1 MQTLENSR
9 SDSADIDSENL
20 ESETPL
26 VDSEYEIAQE
36 HTDESSEENMAIT
49 YRASVNAG
57 TLYIVATP
65 IGNLGDISQRALD
78 ILAQVDIIAC
88 EDTRHTQRLLNN
100 FSIKNRTM
108 SMHDH
113 NERQRQEQIAALLKE
128 GKSIALV
135 SDAGTPLISDPGFH
149 LVRHCR
155 QEGLQVAPIP
165 GACAAI
171 AALSAA
177 GLPTDRFS
185 FEGFLP
191 SKSGARQNK
200 LNELAD
206 ESRTMVF
213 YDAPRRAI
221 DTIAD
226 IVSVL
231 GGERYI
237 VIARELTK
245 TFETIHSDTAENLLT
260 WLQNDPNQLKG
271 EMVLIIE
278 GQKVDP
284 NAISTKVIAT
294 LKLLL
299 AEMKPKKAC
308 AITAEIYGV
317 KKNALYDIALSL
329 KV

>member
-1 MQTLENSR
+1 M
-9 SDSADIDSENL
+9 
-20 ESETPL
+20 SETTLTP
-26 VDSEYEIAQE
+26 A
-36 HTDESSEENMAIT
+36 
-49 YRASVNAG
+49 

-65 IGNLGDISQRALD
+65 IGNLGDISQRAIE
-78 ILAQVDIIAC
+78 ILTQVDVIAC
-88 EDTRHTQRLLNN
+88 EDTRHTGKLLSA
-100 FSIKNRTM
+100 FSIKNKTM
-108 SMHDH
+108 SLHDH
-113 NERQRQEQIAALLKE
+113 NERQRQDQVASMLQE
-128 GKSIALV
+128 GKTIALV

-155 QEGLQVAPIP
+155 SLGLQVSPIP

-171 AALSAA
+171 SALSVA

-191 SKSGARQNK
+191 SKSGARQAT
-200 LNELAD
+200 LTALAD

-221 DTIAD
+221 DTVQD
-226 IVSVL
+226 IVATL

-245 TFETIHSDTAENLLT
+245 TFETIHSDTAENLLA
-260 WLQNDPNQLKG
+260 WLEQDANQLKG

-278 GQKVDP
+278 GYKAAE
-284 NAISTKVIAT
+284 NEISKEVIST

-299 AEMKPKKAC
+299 GEMKPKKAC
-308 AITAEIYGV
+308 AIAAEIYGV
-317 KKNALYDIALSL
+317 KKNALYEVALGL
-329 KV
+329 K

>member
-1 MQTLENSR
+1 MNEITV
-9 SDSADIDSENL
+9 
-20 ESETPL
+20 TP
-26 VDSEYEIAQE
+26 
-36 HTDESSEENMAIT
+36 
-49 YRASVNAG
+49 G

-65 IGNLGDISQRALD
+65 IGNLGDISARAIAVLS
-78 ILAQVDIIAC
+78 QVDIIAC
-88 EDTRHTQRLLNN
+88 EDTRHTQKLLST
-100 FSIKNRTM
+100 FAIKNKTL

-113 NERQRQEQIAALLKE
+113 NERQRQEYIGRLLQE

-149 LVRHCR
+149 LVRYCR
-155 QEGLQVAPIP
+155 NLGLAVSPIP

-171 AALSAA
+171 SALSVA

-191 SKSGARQNK
+191 AKSGARQAT
-200 LNELAD
+200 LSALVNEP
-206 ESRTMVF
+206 RTMVF

-221 DTIAD
+221 DTIKD
-226 IVSVL
+226 IVKIL
-231 GGERYI
+231 GSERYV

-245 TFETIHSDTAENLLT
+245 TFETIHSDTANNLVY
-260 WLQNDPNQLKG
+260 WLEQDTNQQKG

-278 GQKVDP
+278 GFKA
-284 NAISTKVIAT
+284 NADEISADVVKT

-299 AEMKPKKAC
+299 SEMKPKKAC

-329 KV
+329 K

>member
-1 MQTLENSR
+1 MSDTTLNP
-9 SDSADIDSENL
+9 A
-20 ESETPL
+20 
-26 VDSEYEIAQE
+26 
-36 HTDESSEENMAIT
+36 
-49 YRASVNAG
+49 

-78 ILAQVDIIAC
+78 ILTQVDVIAC
-88 EDTRHTQRLLNN
+88 EDTRHTGKLLSA
-100 FSIKNRTM
+100 FSIKNKTM
-108 SMHDH
+108 SLHDH
-113 NERQRQEQIAALLKE
+113 NERQRQDQIATMLQE
-128 GKSIALV
+128 GKTIALV

-155 QEGLQVAPIP
+155 SLGLAVSPIP

-171 AALSAA
+171 SALSVA

-191 SKSGARQNK
+191 SRSGARK
-200 LNELAD
+200 ATLTALAS
-206 ESRTMVF
+206 EQRTMVF

-221 DTIAD
+221 DTVQD
-226 IVSVL
+226 IVETL

-245 TFETIHSDTAENLLT
+245 TFETIHSDTAENFLT
-260 WLQNDPNQLKG
+260 WLEQDSNQLKG

-278 GQKVDP
+278 GYKPVE
-284 NAISTKVIAT
+284 NEISAEVIST

-299 AEMKPKKAC
+299 VEMKPKKAC
-308 AITAEIYGV
+308 AIAAEIYGV
-317 KKNALYDIALSL
+317 KKNTLYELALGFKES
-329 KV
+329 

>member
-1 MQTLENSR
+1 M
-9 SDSADIDSENL
+9 
-20 ESETPL
+20 SETTLTP
-26 VDSEYEIAQE
+26 A
-36 HTDESSEENMAIT
+36 
-49 YRASVNAG
+49 

-65 IGNLGDISQRALD
+65 IGNLGDISQRAID
-78 ILAQVDIIAC
+78 ILTQVDVIAC
-88 EDTRHTQRLLNN
+88 EDTRHTGKLLSA
-100 FSIKNRTM
+100 FSIKNKTM
-108 SMHDH
+108 SLHDH
-113 NERQRQEQIAALLKE
+113 NERQRQDQVVTMLQE
-128 GKSIALV
+128 GKTIALV

-155 QEGLQVAPIP
+155 SLGLQVSPIP

-171 AALSAA
+171 SALSVA

-191 SKSGARQNK
+191 SKSGARQAT
-200 LNELAD
+200 LTALAD

-221 DTIAD
+221 DTVQD
-226 IVSVL
+226 IVTTL

-260 WLQNDPNQLKG
+260 WLEQDANQLKG

-278 GQKVDP
+278 GYKATE
-284 NAISTKVIAT
+284 NEISAEVINT

-308 AITAEIYGV
+308 AIAAEIYGV
-317 KKNALYDIALSL
+317 KKNALYEVALGL
-329 KV
+329 K

>member
-1 MQTLENSR
+1 M
-9 SDSADIDSENL
+9 
-20 ESETPL
+20 SETNLTP
-26 VDSEYEIAQE
+26 A
-36 HTDESSEENMAIT
+36 
-49 YRASVNAG
+49 

-65 IGNLGDISQRALD
+65 IGNLGDISQRAID
-78 ILAQVDIIAC
+78 ILTQVDVIAC
-88 EDTRHTQRLLNN
+88 EDTRHTGKLLSA
-100 FSIKNRTM
+100 FSIKNKTM
-108 SMHDH
+108 SLHDH
-113 NERQRQEQIAALLKE
+113 NERQRQEQVASMLQE
-128 GKSIALV
+128 GKTIALV

-149 LVRHCR
+149 LVRYCR
-155 QEGLQVAPIP
+155 SLGLNVSPIP

-171 AALSAA
+171 SALSVA

-191 SKSGARQNK
+191 SKSGARQAT
-200 LNELAD
+200 LQALVD
-206 ESRTMVF
+206 EPRTMVF

-221 DTIAD
+221 DTVRD
-226 IVSVL
+226 IVATL

-245 TFETIHSDTAENLLT
+245 TFETIHSDTAENFLE
-260 WLQNDPNQLKG
+260 WLEQDANQLKG

-278 GQKVDP
+278 GYKAKE
-284 NAISTKVIAT
+284 NEISAEVINT

-308 AITAEIYGV
+308 AIAAEIYGI
-317 KKNALYDIALSL
+317 KKNALYEVALSL

>member
-1 MQTLENSR
+1 M
-9 SDSADIDSENL
+9 SE
-20 ESETPL
+20 STITP
-26 VDSEYEIAQE
+26 S
-36 HTDESSEENMAIT
+36 
-49 YRASVNAG
+49 

-65 IGNLGDISQRALD
+65 IGNLADISQRAID
-78 ILAQVDIIAC
+78 ILSAVDVIAC
-88 EDTRHTQRLLNN
+88 EDTRHTGKLLSA
-100 FSIKNRTM
+100 FSIKNKTL
-108 SMHDH
+108 SLHDH
-113 NERQRQEQIAALLKE
+113 NERQRQDHIATMLQE

-155 QEGLQVAPIP
+155 SLGLTVSPIP

-171 AALSAA
+171 SALSVA

-191 SKSGARQNK
+191 SKSGARQAT
-200 LNELAD
+200 LQALANEP
-206 ESRTMVF
+206 RTMVF

-221 DTIAD
+221 DTVQD
-226 IVSVL
+226 IVATL
-231 GGERYI
+231 GGDRYL

-245 TFETIHSDTAENLLT
+245 TFETIHSDTAANFLN
-260 WLQNDPNQLKG
+260 WLEQDANQLKG
-271 EMVLIIE
+271 EMVLIVE
-278 GQKVDP
+278 GYKALE
-284 NAISTKVIAT
+284 NEISAEVINT

-317 KKNALYDIALSL
+317 KKNALYEVALNL
-329 KV
+329 K

>member
-1 MQTLENSR
+1 MSEKTL
-9 SDSADIDSENL
+9 
-20 ESETPL
+20 TP
-26 VDSEYEIAQE
+26 A
-36 HTDESSEENMAIT
+36 
-49 YRASVNAG
+49 

-65 IGNLGDISQRALD
+65 IGNLGDISQRAIE
-78 ILAQVDIIAC
+78 ILTQVDVIAC
-88 EDTRHTQRLLNN
+88 EDTRHTGKLLSA
-100 FSIKNRTM
+100 FSIKNKTM
-108 SMHDH
+108 SLHDH
-113 NERQRQEQIAALLKE
+113 NERQRQDQVASMLQE
-128 GKSIALV
+128 GKTIALV

-155 QEGLQVAPIP
+155 SLGLQVSPIP

-171 AALSAA
+171 SALSVA

-191 SKSGARQNK
+191 SKSGARQAT
-200 LNELAD
+200 LTALAD

-221 DTIAD
+221 DTVQD
-226 IVSVL
+226 IVATL

-245 TFETIHSDTAENLLT
+245 TFETIHSDTAENLLA
-260 WLQNDPNQLKG
+260 WLEQDANQLKG

-278 GQKVDP
+278 GYKAVE
-284 NAISTKVIAT
+284 NEISAEVINT

-308 AITAEIYGV
+308 AIAAEIYGV
-317 KKNALYDIALSL
+317 KKNALYEVALGL
-329 KV
+329 K

>member
-1 MQTLENSR
+1 M
-9 SDSADIDSENL
+9 
-20 ESETPL
+20 SET
-26 VDSEYEIAQE
+26 
-36 HTDESSEENMAIT
+36 T
-49 YRASVNAG
+49 VNPG

-65 IGNLGDISQRALD
+65 IGNLGDISQRAID
-78 ILAQVDIIAC
+78 ILTQVDVIAC
-88 EDTRHTQRLLNN
+88 EDTRHSGKLLSA
-100 FSIKNRTM
+100 FSIKNKTL

-113 NERQRQEQIAALLKE
+113 NERQRQEQIATMLQE
-128 GKSIALV
+128 GKTIALV

-155 QEGLQVAPIP
+155 SLGLTVSPVP

-171 AALSAA
+171 SALSVA

-191 SKSGARQNK
+191 SKPGARQST
-200 LNELAD
+200 LLALENEP
-206 ESRTMVF
+206 RTMVF

-221 DTIAD
+221 DTVKD
-226 IVSVL
+226 IVTTL
-231 GGERYI
+231 GGERYV

-245 TFETIHSDTAENLLT
+245 TFETIHSDSAQNLLD
-260 WLQNDPNQLKG
+260 WLEQDPNQLKG

-278 GQKVDP
+278 GHKVDANDIP
-284 NAISTKVIAT
+284 AEAINT

-308 AITAEIYGV
+308 AITAEIHGI

-329 KV
+329 K

>member
-1 MQTLENSR
+1 M
-9 SDSADIDSENL
+9 
-20 ESETPL
+20 SETTLTP
-26 VDSEYEIAQE
+26 A
-36 HTDESSEENMAIT
+36 
-49 YRASVNAG
+49 

-65 IGNLGDISQRALD
+65 IGNLGDISQRAID
-78 ILAQVDIIAC
+78 ILTQVDVIAC
-88 EDTRHTQRLLNN
+88 EDTRHTGKLLSA

-108 SMHDH
+108 SLHDH
-113 NERQRQEQIAALLKE
+113 NERQRQDQVATMLQE
-128 GKSIALV
+128 GKTIALV

-149 LVRHCR
+149 IVRHCR
-155 QEGLQVAPIP
+155 SLGLNVSPIP

-171 AALSAA
+171 AALSVA

-191 SKSGARQNK
+191 SKSGARQAT
-200 LNELAD
+200 LTALVD
-206 ESRTMVF
+206 EPRTMVF

-221 DTIAD
+221 DTVRD
-226 IVSVL
+226 IVSTL

-245 TFETIHSDTAENLLT
+245 TFETVHSDTAENFLA
-260 WLQNDPNQLKG
+260 WLEQDANQLKG

-278 GQKVDP
+278 GYKAVE
-284 NAISTKVIAT
+284 NEISAEVINT

-308 AITAEIYGV
+308 AIAAEIYGV

-329 KV
+329 KD

>member
-1 MQTLENSR
+1 MSEIS
-9 SDSADIDSENL
+9 IDK
-20 ESETPL
+20 
-26 VDSEYEIAQE
+26 
-36 HTDESSEENMAIT
+36 
-49 YRASVNAG
+49 G

-65 IGNLGDISQRALD
+65 IGNLGDMTSRALEV
-78 ILAQVDIIAC
+78 LTQVDIIAC
-88 EDTRHTQRLLNN
+88 EDTRHTQKLLTA
-100 FSIKNRTM
+100 FSIKNKTL

-113 NERQRQEQIAALLKE
+113 NERQRQEYIANLLQE

-155 QEGLQVAPIP
+155 SLGLPVSPIP

-171 AALSAA
+171 SALSVA
-177 GLPTDRFS
+177 GLATDRFT

-191 SKSGARQNK
+191 SKSGARQTT
-200 LNELAD
+200 LAALINEP
-206 ESRTMVF
+206 RTMVF

-221 DTIAD
+221 DTIKD
-226 IVSVL
+226 IVATL
-231 GGERYI
+231 GGQRYV

-245 TFETIHSDTAENLLT
+245 TFETIHSDTAENLLA
-260 WLQNDPNQLKG
+260 WLENDPNQLKG

-278 GQKVDP
+278 GYQ
-284 NAISTKVIAT
+284 AIVGEISSDVINT

-308 AITAEIYGV
+308 AITAEIHGV

-329 KV
+329 K

>member
-1 MQTLENSR
+1 MTQTQ
-9 SDSADIDSENL
+9 
-20 ESETPL
+20 
-26 VDSEYEIAQE
+26 VD
-36 HTDESSEENMAIT
+36 
-49 YRASVNAG
+49 AS

-78 ILAQVDIIAC
+78 ILTQVDVIAC
-88 EDTRHTQRLLNN
+88 EDTRYTQRLLSA
-100 FSIKNRTM
+100 FSIKNKTM

-113 NERQRQEQIAALLKE
+113 NERQRQEQIAALLQE

-155 QEGLQVAPIP
+155 QLGLNVTPVP

-171 AALSAA
+171 TALSCA
-177 GLPTDRFS
+177 GLPTDRFT

-191 SKSGARQNK
+191 SKSGARQAK
-200 LNELAD
+200 LAELTNEP
-206 ESRTMVF
+206 RTMVF

-221 DTIAD
+221 DTIED
-226 IVSVL
+226 VVSVL
-231 GGERYI
+231 GGERYL

-245 TFETIHSDTAENLLT
+245 TFETIHSDTAEKLLA
-260 WLQNDPNQLKG
+260 WLQQDPNQLKG

-278 GQKVDP
+278 GHKVDP
-284 NAISTKVIAT
+284 DAISPQIIDT

-299 AEMKPKKAC
+299 EELAPKKAC
-308 AITAEIYGV
+308 AIAAKIHGV
-317 KKNALYDIALSL
+317 KKNALYDLALSI
-329 KV
+329 KGS

>member
-1 MQTLENSR
+1 MSEKTL
-9 SDSADIDSENL
+9 
-20 ESETPL
+20 TP
-26 VDSEYEIAQE
+26 A
-36 HTDESSEENMAIT
+36 
-49 YRASVNAG
+49 

-65 IGNLGDISQRALD
+65 IGNLGDISQRAID
-78 ILAQVDIIAC
+78 ILTQVDVIAC
-88 EDTRHTQRLLNN
+88 EDTRHTGKLLSA
-100 FSIKNRTM
+100 FSIKNKTM
-108 SMHDH
+108 SLHDH
-113 NERQRQEQIAALLKE
+113 NERQRQDQVASMLQE
-128 GKSIALV
+128 GKTIALV

-155 QEGLQVAPIP
+155 SLGLQVSPIP

-171 AALSAA
+171 SALSVA

-191 SKSGARQNK
+191 SKSGARQAT
-200 LNELAD
+200 LTALAD

-221 DTIAD
+221 DTVQD
-226 IVSVL
+226 IVATL

-245 TFETIHSDTAENLLT
+245 TFETIHSDTAENLLA
-260 WLQNDPNQLKG
+260 WLEQDANQLKG

-278 GQKVDP
+278 GYKAVE
-284 NAISTKVIAT
+284 NEISAEVINT

-308 AITAEIYGV
+308 AIAAEIYGV
-317 KKNALYDIALSL
+317 KKNALYEVALGL
-329 KV
+329 K

>member
-1 MQTLENSR
+1 M
-9 SDSADIDSENL
+9 SDNL
-20 ESETPL
+20 INP
-26 VDSEYEIAQE
+26 
-36 HTDESSEENMAIT
+36 
-49 YRASVNAG
+49 G

-65 IGNLGDISQRALD
+65 IGNLSDISARALSV
-78 ILAQVDIIAC
+78 LAQVDIIAC
-88 EDTRHTQRLLNN
+88 EDTRHTQRLL
-100 FSIKNRTM
+100 SAHAIKNKTL

-113 NERQRQEQIAALLKE
+113 NERQRQEYIAQLLQE

-155 QEGLQVAPIP
+155 SLNLAVSPIP

-171 AALSAA
+171 SALSVA

-191 SKSGARQNK
+191 SKSGARQST
-200 LNELAD
+200 LLALINEP
-206 ESRTMVF
+206 RTMVF

-221 DTIAD
+221 DTIKD
-226 IVSVL
+226 IVTTL
-231 GGERYI
+231 GGERYV

-245 TFETIHSDTAENLLT
+245 TFETVHSDTAANLLT
-260 WLQNDPNQLKG
+260 WLEQDPNQLKG

-278 GQKVDP
+278 GYKADP
-284 NAISTKVIAT
+284 DEISAEVIKT

-299 AEMKPKKAC
+299 VEMKPKKAC
-308 AITAEIYGV
+308 AIVAEIYGV
-317 KKNALYDIALSL
+317 KKNALYDIALSF
-329 KV
+329 KE

>member
-1 MQTLENSR
+1 M
-9 SDSADIDSENL
+9 
-20 ESETPL
+20 SETTLTP
-26 VDSEYEIAQE
+26 A
-36 HTDESSEENMAIT
+36 
-49 YRASVNAG
+49 

-65 IGNLGDISQRALD
+65 IGNLADISQRAIDVLT
-78 ILAQVDIIAC
+78 QVDVIAC
-88 EDTRHTQRLLNN
+88 EDTRHTKKLLSA
-100 FSIKNRTM
+100 FSINNKTL
-108 SMHDH
+108 SLHDH
-113 NERQRQEQIAALLKE
+113 NERQRQDQIATMLQA

-155 QEGLQVAPIP
+155 SLGLKVSPIP

-171 AALSAA
+171 SALSVA

-191 SKSGARQNK
+191 SKSGARQAT
-200 LNELAD
+200 LQALANEP
-206 ESRTMVF
+206 RTMVF

-221 DTIAD
+221 DTVKD
-226 IVSVL
+226 IVTTL

-245 TFETIHSDTAENLLT
+245 TFETIHSDSAENLLN
-260 WLQNDPNQLKG
+260 WLEQDANQLKG

-278 GQKVDP
+278 GYQAAE
-284 NAISTKVIAT
+284 NEISAEVINT

-308 AITAEIYGV
+308 AITAEIHGV
-317 KKNALYDIALSL
+317 KKNALYEVALSL
-329 KV
+329 KDT

>member
-1 MQTLENSR
+1 MQTN
-9 SDSADIDSENL
+9 I
-20 ESETPL
+20 ES
-26 VDSEYEIAQE
+26 
-36 HTDESSEENMAIT
+36 
-49 YRASVNAG
+49 G

-78 ILAQVDIIAC
+78 ILSQVNVIAC
-88 EDTRHTQRLLNN
+88 EDTRHTQKLLSA
-100 FSIKNRTM
+100 FSIKNRTL

-113 NERQRQEQIAALLKE
+113 NERQRQEQIANLLKE
-128 GKSIALV
+128 GQSVALV

-155 QEGLQVAPIP
+155 QEGLNVSPIP

-171 AALSAA
+171 SALSVA

-191 SKSGARQNK
+191 SKSGARQST
-200 LNELAD
+200 LSALAD
-206 ESRTMVF
+206 EQRTMVF

-221 DTIAD
+221 DTVKDVVA
-226 IVSVL
+226 VL
-231 GGERYI
+231 GGERY
-237 VIARELTK
+237 VVMARELTK
-245 TFETIHSDTAENLLT
+245 TFETIHSDTAQNLLD
-260 WLQNDPNQLKG
+260 WLQQDPNQLKG

-278 GQKVDP
+278 GHKPDP
-284 NAISTKVIAT
+284 NEISDKVINT

-299 AEMKPKKAC
+299 NEMKPKTAC
-308 AITAEIYGV
+308 AIAAEIYGV

-329 KV
+329 KN

>member
-1 MQTLENSR
+1 M
-9 SDSADIDSENL
+9 
-20 ESETPL
+20 SETTLTP
-26 VDSEYEIAQE
+26 A
-36 HTDESSEENMAIT
+36 
-49 YRASVNAG
+49 

-65 IGNLGDISQRALD
+65 IGNLGDISQRAID
-78 ILAQVDIIAC
+78 ILTQVDVIAC
-88 EDTRHTQRLLNN
+88 EDTRHTGKLLSA
-100 FSIKNRTM
+100 FSIKNKTM
-108 SMHDH
+108 SLHDH
-113 NERQRQEQIAALLKE
+113 NERQRQDQVASMLQE
-128 GKSIALV
+128 GKTIALV

-155 QEGLQVAPIP
+155 SLGLQVSPIP

-171 AALSAA
+171 SALSVA

-191 SKSGARQNK
+191 SKSGARQAT
-200 LNELAD
+200 LTALAD

-221 DTIAD
+221 DTVQD
-226 IVSVL
+226 IVATL

-245 TFETIHSDTAENLLT
+245 TFETIHSDTAENLLA
-260 WLQNDPNQLKG
+260 WLEQDANQLKG

-278 GQKVDP
+278 GYKAVE
-284 NAISTKVIAT
+284 NEISAEVINT

-308 AITAEIYGV
+308 AIAAEIYGV
-317 KKNALYDIALSL
+317 KKNALYEVALGL
-329 KV
+329 K